1 MPSVAGFIRVAE
13 RSRTPF
19 VDLRALFAERCP
31 DPECRELLFPDEH
44 PNAAGYRIVASEVS
58 RKLAELLA
66 E

>member
-1 MPSVAGFIRVAE
+1 L
-13 RSRTPF
+13 
-19 VDLRALFAERCP
+19 DLRALFAERCP